1 MTGLLHIPVAQT
13 WQVATRRQ
21 QAGSHSTPLYYLRTA
36 NRAGALPDEK
46 NWVIGFRVALDLN
59 SSATTTT
66 DEDVKVYPDDQHSM
80 PKPNVPITK
89 SDVKSW
95 PRWSPEPIAPIQRR
109 YVNIPPSGSGNFSR
123 LPFARHNH
131 EPTIASCP
139 NGQLYASWF
148 QQTAVNQ
155 GDALGL
161 FMQLS
166 NASPIQS
173 GRQLRLS

>member
-1 MTGLLHIPVAQT
+1 MAQT

-21 QAGSHSTPLYYLRTA
+21 QEADPTPHHCTTCTA
-36 NRAGALPDEK
+36 NRVVRCRMK

-89 SDVKSW
+89 GMPNHGLGGHLNQLHRFNADMLTYPVRLWKLLC
-95 PRWSPEPIAPIQRR
+95 
-109 YVNIPPSGSGNFSR
+109 

-148 QQTAVNQ
+148 STNCGEPGRCVGLVHHGSQMLQTP
-155 GDALGL
+155 
-161 FMQLS
+161 M
-166 NASPIQS
+166 QS